1 MFEKS
6 SSSSA
11 SKKKFFSSPS
21 TCMWNQCV
29 IPWIRVGSH
38 VAQGKKIFFHT
49 LVILTSLR
57 FFLWGGVHNQ
67 DAGAGLSQID
77 LEACEYQ
84 DSHKKINN
92 VNICLQEDLFA
103 FYYFSSKRHLNV
115 LALNYA
121 LALMVTNVY
130 HKLKNK
136 SQE

>member
-1 MFEKS
+1 M
-6 SSSSA
+6 
-11 SKKKFFSSPS
+11 
-21 TCMWNQCV
+21 
-29 IPWIRVGSH
+29 RVGSH
-38 VAQGKKIFFHT
+38 VAQGKKFFFHI

>member
-1 MFEKS
+1 MPVEPMRHPLNWS
-6 SSSSA
+6 RL
-11 SKKKFFSSPS
+11 PRR
-21 TCMWNQCV
+21 
-29 IPWIRVGSH
+29 PR
-38 VAQGKKIFFHT
+38 KKIFFHI

-84 DSHKKINN
+84 GSHKKINN

-115 LALNYA
+115 
-121 LALMVTNVY
+121 
-130 HKLKNK
+130 
-136 SQE
+136 